1 MNEYGSPLGHA
12 TLASCHVLP
21 FQISVNAV
29 TLAELLLTSP
39 RSAPVT
45 AQFETVAHETP
56 VASRKRAPPL
66 TVAGFIVVSFLPF
79 HDAT

>member
-1 MNEYGSPLGHA
+1 MPPWP
-12 TLASCHVLP
+12 SCHVLP

-29 TLAELLLTSP
+29 TLGVLLVTSP
-39 RSAPVT
+39 TAPPVT
-45 AQFETVAHETP
+45 AQFEAVAHETP
-56 VASRKRAPPL
+56 VGQRTSAPPP